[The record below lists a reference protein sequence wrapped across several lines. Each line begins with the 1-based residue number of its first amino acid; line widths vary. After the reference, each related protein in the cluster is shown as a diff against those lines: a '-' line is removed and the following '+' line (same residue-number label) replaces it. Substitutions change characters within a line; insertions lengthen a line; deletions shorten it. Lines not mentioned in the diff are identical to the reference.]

1 MTNLLAGLA
10 SLLWGTSDFFGGIA
24 VRGRSAVR
32 FGALTQ
38 PIGLAVV
45 AIVVAFVPAD
55 PSKTD
60 IRWGLAAGIA
70 TATSL
75 VTLYRSLA
83 IGPMYVAAPTAA
95 VGGCAVPVVIG
106 LISGE
111 RPGTVALVGVL
122 LGITAVVL
130 VGIQPEERERRGGHI
145 RNVLALSAAAG
156 VAIGT
161 AVACFA
167 QTSPESGVWPFVAAK
182 LMAAL
187 ILGSIALFS
196 RQVDASAPGR
206 NPWLVPAVGIGDAA
220 ATMLML
226 LALQRGSLVLVSV
239 LGGLF
244 PVVTVVLARALLDQ
258 RLTRTQLVGLAVAFL
273 AVVMMTV

>member
-1 MTNLLAGLA
+1 MPNFLAGLA
-10 SLLWGTSDFFGGIA
+10 SLLWGTSDFLSGVA
-24 VRGRSAVR
+24 VQGRSAVR

-45 AIVVAFVPAD
+45 ALVLVFAPAD

-60 IRWGLAAGIA
+60 IRWGLAAGVA

-83 IGPMYVAAPTAA
+83 IGPMFVAAPTAA

-111 RPGTVALVGVL
+111 RPGTVALLGVL
-122 LGITAVVL
+122 LGIIAVVL
-130 VGIQPEERERRGGHI
+130 VGIQPERRDRGDPI
-145 RNVLALSAAAG
+145 TEVLALSAIAG
-156 VAIGT
+156 VAIGI
-161 AVACFA
+161 AVVCFA
-167 QTSPESGVWPFVAAK
+167 QTSPKSGVWPFGAAK
-182 LMAAL
+182 LVASL
-187 ILGSIALFS
+187 ILGSIALLS
-196 RQVDASAPGR
+196 RRVDESTPRR
-206 NPWLVPAVGIGDAA
+206 NRWLVPTVGIGDAC

-244 PVVTVVLARALLDQ
+244 PVVTVVLARAFLNQ
-258 RLTRTQLVGLAVAFL
+258 RLNRAQLLGLAVAVV
-273 AVVMMTV
+273 AVVMMTA

>member
-1 MTNLLAGLA
+1 MPNLLAGLA
-10 SLLWGTSDFFGGIA
+10 SLLWGTSDFLGGIA

-45 AIVVAFVPAD
+45 ALVLVFAPAD
-55 PSKTD
+55 PSQTD
-60 IRWGLAAGIA
+60 IRWGLAAGVA

-83 IGPMYVAAPTAA
+83 IGPMFVAAPTAA

-111 RPGTVALVGVL
+111 RPGTVALFGVL
-122 LGITAVVL
+122 LGIIAVVL
-130 VGIQPEERERRGGHI
+130 VGIQPEQRDRGGPI
-145 RNVLALSAAAG
+145 RDVLALSAIAG
-156 VAIGT
+156 VAIGI
-161 AVACFA
+161 AVVCFA
-167 QTSPESGVWPFVAAK
+167 QTSPESGVSPFGAAK
-182 LMAAL
+182 LVATL
-187 ILGSIALFS
+187 ILGSIALLS
-196 RQVDASAPGR
+196 RRVDESTPRR
-206 NPWLVPAVGIGDAA
+206 NRWLVPAVGIGDAC

-244 PVVTVVLARALLDQ
+244 PVVTVVLARAFLNQ
-258 RLTRTQLVGLAVAFL
+258 RLTRAQLLGLAVAVL
-273 AVVMMTV
+273 AVVMMTA

>member
-1 MTNLLAGLA
+1 MPNLLAGFA
-10 SLLWGTSDFFGGIA
+10 SLLWGTSDFLGGIA

-45 AIVVAFVPAD
+45 ALVLVFAPAD
-55 PSKTD
+55 PSPAD
-60 IRWGLAAGIA
+60 MLWGLAAGVA
-70 TATSL
+70 TSTSL

-83 IGPMYVAAPTAA
+83 IGPMYVAAPIAA

-111 RPGTVALVGVL
+111 RPGTLALFGVL
-122 LGITAVVL
+122 LGIVAVVL
-130 VGIQPEERERRGGHI
+130 VGIQPHEHERGTQI
-145 RNVLALSAAAG
+145 RHVIALSAAAG
-156 VAIGT
+156 VVIGL

-167 QTSPESGVWPFVAAK
+167 QTSPESGVWPFGASK

-187 ILGSIALFS
+187 ILGSIALLS
-196 RQVDASAPGR
+196 RRTEASTSKR

-244 PVVTVVLARALLDQ
+244 PVVTVILARALLKQ
-258 RLTRTQLVGLAVAFL
+258 RFARIQLLGLAVAVL
-273 AVVMMTV
+273 AVVMMTA

>member
-1 MTNLLAGLA
+1 MPNLLAGLA
-10 SLLWGTSDFFGGIA
+10 SLLWGTSDFLGGIA

-45 AIVVAFVPAD
+45 ALVLVFAPAD
-55 PSKTD
+55 PTETD
-60 IRWGLAAGIA
+60 IRWGLAAGVA

-106 LISGE
+106 LISGD
-111 RPGTVALVGVL
+111 RPGTVALFGVF
-122 LGITAVVL
+122 LGIIAVVL
-130 VGIQPEERERRGGHI
+130 VAIQPDERKPGGQV
-145 RNVLALSAAAG
+145 RDVLGLSATAG
-156 VAIGT
+156 VAIGI

-167 QTSPESGVWPFVAAK
+167 QTSPESGVWPFGAAK

-187 ILGSIALFS
+187 ILGSIALLS
-196 RQVDASAPGR
+196 RGTAESALKR
-206 NPWLVPAVGIGDAA
+206 NPWLVPAVGIGDAG

-226 LALQRGSLVLVSV
+226 LALQRGSLVLISV

-244 PVVTVVLARALLDQ
+244 PVVTVVLARALLNQ
-258 RLTRTQLVGLAVAFL
+258 RLTRIQLLGLEVAVL
-273 AVVMMTV
+273 AVVMMTA

>member
-1 MTNLLAGLA
+1 MPNLLAGLA
-10 SLLWGTSDFFGGIA
+10 SLLWGTSDFLGGIA

-32 FGALTQ
+32 FGSLTQ
-38 PIGLAVV
+38 PVGVAVV
-45 AIVVAFVPAD
+45 ALVLAFVPAD
-55 PSKTD
+55 PSRAD
-60 IRWGLAAGIA
+60 IAWGLVAGVA

-83 IGPMYVAAPTAA
+83 IGPMYVAAPVAA

-111 RPGTVALVGVL
+111 RPGTLALFGVV
-122 LGITAVVL
+122 LGIISVVL
-130 VGIQPEERERRGGHI
+130 VGIQPHEPEESRKV

-156 VAIGT
+156 VAIGL

-167 QTSPESGVWPFVAAK
+167 QTSTESGVWPLGASK
-182 LMAAL
+182 LMAAA
-187 ILGSIALFS
+187 ILGSIALLS
-196 RQVDASAPGR
+196 RRTDASADGW

-244 PVVTVVLARALLDQ
+244 PVVTVVLARSFLNQRFARIQLL
-258 RLTRTQLVGLAVAFL
+258 GLAVAVL